1 MAGLEAMASLAPR
14 SPSISRDRDNV
25 PWEIVCMALA
35 KISKEASM
43 YGRLK
48 YSLENSYYNNIMFI
62 ILKHVH
68 SISWDHTQR
77 WSPTDD
83 LKASLADLALKE
95 SLEPLSCPKCSGRGQ
110 VFIDNKLYKCTLCL
124 GVGIKSFSD
133 AMRARYL
140 DIPKSTF
147 RKNIKYN
154 YFDKILPLI
163 NSWEVQLE
171 RAMKRI

>member
-62 ILKHVH
+62 INEL
-68 SISWDHTQR
+68 
-77 WSPTDD
+77 
-83 LKASLADLALKE
+83 
-95 SLEPLSCPKCSGRGQ
+95 
-110 VFIDNKLYKCTLCL
+110 
-124 GVGIKSFSD
+124 
-133 AMRARYL
+133 
-140 DIPKSTF
+140 
-147 RKNIKYN
+147 
-154 YFDKILPLI
+154 
-163 NSWEVQLE
+163 
-171 RAMKRI
+171 